1 MKLFKSR
8 KMGAPGEGGG
18 NMGCNTPNEHP
29 PMIGHYIGPLSP
41 TFSHRSRHIRA
52 PCRIPDDKSQSTVST
67 IPKIPVWNP
76 KASPIANAD
85 LPPRPATPPKLKT
98 SYQRDYEI
106 VKTEDIADDVSV
118 ISERKW
124 KQDKYEKSQS
134 DDRSQISQ
142 ISYHLELGLGSMR
155 SGRSGHSVPGGAG
168 GEATPRGSEKIS
180 LTARALENLESIE
193 EERERAEKETRAQG
207 SPREAK
213 AVLLFGSPR
222 GRILNPQT
230 GKPGHSKHQHVL

>member
-1 MKLFKSR
+1 
-8 KMGAPGEGGG
+8 
-18 NMGCNTPNEHP
+18 MGCKTPNEHP

-67 IPKIPVWNP
+67 NPKIPVWNP

-85 LPPRPATPPKLKT
+85 LPLPPRPTTPPKLRT

-118 ISERKW
+118 ISHRTW
-124 KQDKYEKSQS
+124 KQDKSEKSQS
-134 DDRSQISQ
+134 DGRSQTSQ
-142 ISYHLELGLGSMR
+142 ISYHLDLGSMR

-168 GEATPRGSEKIS
+168 GEATPRGSGKS
-180 LTARALENLESIE
+180 ALTARALENLESIE
-193 EERERAEKETRAQG
+193 EERERVEKETRAQG
-207 SPREAK
+207 SPREPK

-222 GRILNPQT
+222 GPILNSQT
-230 GKPGHSKHQHVL
+230 GKPGHSKHQNVI